1 MIRLFYLPVLLL
13 LFLSVSLAQDVLETK
28 KRIEIGMPTLMSKML
43 HGLIAKA
50 DNLDLTEKQR
60 EELALMEEKYVFP
73 LVKKEAENLI
83 ASMELVNIIQKPNFD
98 PAKAKKAIK
107 TLQESTLERD
117 YLLING
123 LVELRNVIG
132 LENYTK
138 ITSRVV
144 FE

>member
-1 MIRLFYLPVLLL
+1 MKSLLYMPVVLL

-28 KRIEIGMPTLMSKML
+28 KRIESGMTPLMSKML
-43 HGLIAKA
+43 HGLIVKA
-50 DNLDLTEKQR
+50 DNIDLTEKQR
-60 EELALMEEKYVFP
+60 EELDLIEEKYVFP
-73 LVKKEAENLI
+73 LVRKEAENLI

-107 TLQESTLERD
+107 TLHESTLERD

-144 FE
+144 FK

>member
-1 MIRLFYLPVLLL
+1 MKSLLYMPVVLL

-28 KRIEIGMPTLMSKML
+28 KRIEIGMLSLMSKML

-60 EELALMEEKYVFP
+60 EELALIEEKYVFP
-73 LVKKEAENLI
+73 LVRKEAENLI
-83 ASMELVNIIQKPNFD
+83 ASMELVNIIQEPNFD
-98 PAKAKKAIK
+98 PAEAKKAIK

-117 YLLING
+117 YILING
-123 LVELRNVIG
+123 LVGLRKVIG
-132 LENYTK
+132 LEDYTK

-144 FE
+144 FK

>member
-1 MIRLFYLPVLLL
+1 MKSLLYMPVVLL

-28 KRIEIGMPTLMSKML
+28 KRIEIGMLSLMSKML

-73 LVKKEAENLI
+73 LVRKEAENLI
-83 ASMELVNIIQKPNFD
+83 ASMELVNIIQEPNFD
-98 PAKAKKAIK
+98 PAEAKKAIK

-117 YLLING
+117 YILING
-123 LVELRNVIG
+123 LVGLRKVIG
-132 LENYTK
+132 LEDYTK

-144 FE
+144 FK

>member
-1 MIRLFYLPVLLL
+1 MIKLLYMPVVLL

-28 KRIEIGMPTLMSKML
+28 KRIESGMTPLMSKML
-43 HGLIAKA
+43 HGLIVKA

-60 EELALMEEKYVFP
+60 EELALIEEKYVFP
-73 LVKKEAENLI
+73 LVRKEAENLI

-107 TLQESTLERD
+107 TLHESTLERD

-144 FE
+144 FK

>member
-1 MIRLFYLPVLLL
+1 MKRLLYMPVVLL

-28 KRIEIGMPTLMSKML
+28 KRIEIGMLSLMSKML

-60 EELALMEEKYVFP
+60 EELALIEEKYVFP
-73 LVKKEAENLI
+73 LVRKEAENLI

-107 TLQESTLERD
+107 TLHESTLERD

-144 FE
+144 FK